1 MDLYR
6 KLEVKIINISLLLLS
21 FTNILIDI
29 LNITTSENKG
39 IWIIFLF
46 LFLLLFLVET
56 IKLYQFTLCLTNKK
70 ENKLSGGG
78 KMLKDIENIIVSE
91 ITDDEKL
98 EALKQ
103 YEDDIKTAKDII
115 NGKLTYCEECKDYYL
130 TKSFF
135 SEKET
140 VPTEICTYRD
150 PINSGGNEYVDGYVD
165 IIYSVCPKGHK
176 HVVDRKERI
185 NN

>member
-1 MDLYR
+1 MR
-6 KLEVKIINISLLLLS
+6 NILLLLLA
-21 FTNILIDI
+21 FTGILIDI
-29 LNITTSENKG
+29 FNIITSENKW

-46 LFLLLFLVET
+46 WSSFLFFLEIIELL
-56 IKLYQFTLCLTNKK
+56 KLDQFTYYSTNKK
-70 ENKLSGGG
+70 ENELSGGE
-78 KMLKDIENIIVSE
+78 KMLKDIENIIISRA
-91 ITDDEKL
+91 TDDEKL

-150 PINSGGNEYVDGYVD
+150 PINSGGNDYVDGYVD
-165 IIYSVCPKGHK
+165 IVYSVCPKGHK
-176 HVVDRKERI
+176 HVVDRKERRK
-185 NN
+185 

>member
-6 KLEVKIINISLLLLS
+6 KLEVKIINILLLLLS

-46 LFLLLFLVET
+46 LFSLLFLVET
-56 IKLYQFTLCLTNKK
+56 IELLNSNQFTLCLINK
-70 ENKLSGGG
+70 ENNKLSGGE
-78 KMLKDIENIIVSE
+78 KMLKDI
-91 ITDDEKL
+91 DEKI

-135 SEKET
+135 SEKESI
-140 VPTEICTYRD
+140 PTEICTYRD
-150 PINSGGNEYVDGYVD
+150 PINSGGNDYVDKYAYITY
-165 IIYSVCPKGHK
+165 II
-176 HVVDRKERI
+176 
-185 NN
+185 

>member
-1 MDLYR
+1 M
-6 KLEVKIINISLLLLS
+6 KIINILLLLLS

-56 IKLYQFTLCLTNKK
+56 IELLNSDQFTNCLTNKK
-70 ENKLSGGG
+70 ENELSGGG
-78 KMLKDIENIIVSE
+78 KMLKDIENIIISRA
-91 ITDDEKL
+91 TDDEKL

-135 SEKET
+135 SEKESI
-140 VPTEICTYRD
+140 PTEICTYRD
-150 PINSGGNEYVDGYVD
+150 PINSGGNEYIDGYAD
-165 IIYSVCPKGHK
+165 ILYRVCPKGHK
-176 HVVDRKERI
+176 HVVDRKERRK
-185 NN
+185 

>member
-1 MDLYR
+1 M
-6 KLEVKIINISLLLLS
+6 EVKIINILLLLLS
-21 FTNILIDI
+21 FVNILIDI

-56 IKLYQFTLCLTNKK
+56 IELLNSDQFTLCLTNKE
-70 ENKLSGGG
+70 ENKLSGDG
-78 KMLKDIENIIVSE
+78 KMLKDIENIIISE
-91 ITDDEKL
+91 TTDDEKL

-103 YEDDIKTAKDII
+103 YEDDIKAAKDII

-140 VPTEICTYRD
+140 IPTKICVYED
-150 PINSGGNEYVDGYVD
+150 PINSGGNDYVDGYVD
-165 IIYSVCPKGHK
+165 ILYSVCPKGHK
-176 HVVDRKERI
+176 HVINRKERRK
-185 NN
+185 